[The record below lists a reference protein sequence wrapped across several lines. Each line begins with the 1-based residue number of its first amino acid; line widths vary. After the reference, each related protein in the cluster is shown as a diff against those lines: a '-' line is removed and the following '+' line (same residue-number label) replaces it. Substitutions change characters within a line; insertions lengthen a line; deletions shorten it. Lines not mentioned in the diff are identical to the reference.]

1 MLDSIQH
8 TFLMKI
14 PHIKKLQQ
22 TAFNRL
28 SDMDCHSFM
37 NLFKK
42 CTVKPYY
49 FLVIDTNLTS
59 DNNLSFRKN
68 LVERI

>member
-59 DNNLSFRKN
+59 DNHLSFRKN
-68 LVERI
+68 VVEKI